1 MNPPIF
7 YILIV
12 LVLTSG
18 MISLIFFIAWKN
30 FVREPHTL
38 SWAAAFFCA
47 MCQWI
52 CTLARPWFP
61 SFELY
66 WLIVNGLA
74 LCLITLG
81 LRGHIERTQAD
92 WLPKNLWPYT
102 ALAFAGIAWTSLVDP
117 HVGISTAIV
126 PLAAAVTL
134 FLSSW
139 IVMKHRAAARPQAEV
154 AVVMAMFVFGIVQV
168 IAAWLALLQGSSG
181 DSDYRLVYF
190 EFNFMTLPAG
200 YIGIA
205 MFTIFMLASDMS
217 EQVKKI
223 AVMDPLTGL
232 LNRRG
237 FGEQAPKAFATAR
250 RAELP
255 LSLVMSDIDR
265 FKDINDDFG
274 HAVGDLALQHFSAML
289 QQRRRA
295 EDIVARMGGEEFAL
309 VLPGTG
315 LADAIALAESL
326 CARIEDNPME
336 IDGRPISMTAS
347 FGVSTISERDT
358 CVADIVVRADRALYR
373 SKRSGRNRVDIES
386 SQRLDPARAMSPAV
400 SE

>member
-30 FVREPHTL
+30 FVREPHAL
-38 SWAAAFFCA
+38 SWAAAFFFA

-52 CTLARPWFP
+52 CTLARPLFP
-61 SFELY
+61 AFELY
-66 WLIVNGLA
+66 WLIANALA

-81 LRGHIERTQAD
+81 LRGHIERAKSD
-92 WLPKNLWPYT
+92 WLPKNLWPYA
-102 ALAFAGIAWTSLVDP
+102 ALAFAVIAWTTLVNP
-117 HVGISTAIV
+117 HVGISTAVV

-139 IVMKHRAAARPQAEV
+139 IVMKHRAAARPPAEAAV
-154 AVVMAMFVFGIVQV
+154 AIAMLVFGIVQV
-168 IAAWLALLQGSSG
+168 IAAGLALLQGSSG
-181 DSDYRLVYF
+181 DNDYRLVYF

-200 YIGIA
+200 YIGVA

-250 RAELP
+250 RAALP

-289 QQRRRA
+289 QQHRRT

-309 VLPGTG
+309 VLPGTE

-326 CARIEDNPME
+326 CTRIETSPLE
-336 IDGRPISMTAS
+336 IDGRPLRMTAS

-386 SQRLDPARAMSPAV
+386 SQRLDPVAALSPV
-400 SE
+400 VTE